1 MSFHKGGRITTS
13 PCHFLTGRQVVV
25 DDAGY
30 FRIFQPRT
38 IGDVKGQ
45 YLDMLGKVPAPARIV
60 KGGAV
65 KNVPLT
71 GDDLDAATHSLV
83 E

>member
-1 MSFHKGGRITTS
+1 
-13 PCHFLTGRQVVV
+13 
-25 DDAGY
+25 
-30 FRIFQPRT
+30 
-38 IGDVKGQ
+38 
-45 YLDMLGKVPAPARIV
+45 V